1 MEDLKAFRRYYNN
14 HLHSKLVAFES
25 RRWLLLIM
33 ISLGTIALIVITVL
47 VISIG
52 MAALLLFLP
61 IPYWFFYQLMKRQIR
76 NYKKTFKPLVVQAI
90 LNFIDSRLKYYPEQY
105 VPYDTFNRSNI
116 FPVEPS
122 VYLGEDYII
131 GKIGEVSFEMCELHI
146 QHPSYIK
153 ARLEK
158 LFEGVFFHAKFNYNS
173 KGRIV
178 IIPRQ
183 RWQRFIKTMKNITRY
198 GGYEIKE
205 TGNPVFDKEFLVYA
219 DPKVNYKEVLT
230 MGLLNTINNYHI
242 ESKKE
247 IYASFVDSHFYMA
260 IAEPYQLLDAH
271 LFTSNLDFELIAAY
285 YQELYI
291 FTKLVEDFD
300 IMH

>member
-1 MEDLKAFRRYYNN
+1 MEDIKAFRRYYND
-14 HLHSKLVAFES
+14 HLHSKLVAFET

-33 ISLGTIALIVITVL
+33 IALGSVGLIVLTVV
-47 VISIG
+47 VISLG

-61 IPYWFFYQLMKRQIR
+61 IPFWVFYEVMKRQIR
-76 NYKKTFKPLVVQAI
+76 VYKKAFKPLVVQAI
-90 LNFIDSRLKYYPEQY
+90 LDFIDPRLKYYPEQY

-158 LFEGVFFHAKFNYNS
+158 LFEGVFFHAKFNYSS
-173 KGRIV
+173 KGRII

-230 MGLLNTINNYHI
+230 AGLLNTINNYHL
-242 ESKKE
+242 EYKKE

-271 LFTSNLDFELIAAY
+271 VFTSNLDFELIAAY
-285 YQELYI
+285 YRELYV